1 MKRKKVSA
9 NRYIFYY
16 SVVAVISGL
25 AILFTEKGHLELL
38 VNSYHHSFFDKFFI
52 LITFF
57 GDGIVLIPIILLL
70 NLKRFS
76 YAIFIG
82 WTALVHMLIVFLGKN
97 LVLKG
102 IPRPAEFLK
111 DVGFYQIPGF
121 EYHHWNSFP
130 SGHTATAFAMT
141 CGLAFI
147 FSKNRTLQLTLLF
160 IGCLIGFS
168 RVYLMQHFFL
178 DVWAGSVVGVSS
190 AIIGR
195 EITIRYFSSKPFRR
209 SVFKKPQ
216 PKIAKLRRQLTI
228 QKKAA

>member
-1 MKRKKVSA
+1 MKRKKIPA
-9 NRYIFYY
+9 NRYLFYY
-16 SVVAVISGL
+16 MILSVISGL
-25 AILFTEKGHLELL
+25 AFIFTEKGYLELL
-38 VNSYHHSFFDKFFI
+38 VNSYHHSFLDQFFI
-52 LITFF
+52 VITFF

-70 NLKRFS
+70 SLNRFS

-82 WTALVHMLIVFLGKN
+82 LTALIHMLLVFLGKN
-97 LVLKG
+97 LVFKG
-102 IPRPAEFLK
+102 TPRPAEFLK
-111 DVGFYQIPGF
+111 DADFYQIPGF

-141 CGLAFI
+141 CGLALI
-147 FSKNRTLQLTLLF
+147 FSKKKNLQVVLLF
-160 IGCLIGFS
+160 TACLIGFS

-178 DVWAGSVVGVSS
+178 DIWAGSVVGVSS
-190 AIIGR
+190 ALIGR

-209 SVFKKPQ
+209 SVFRKPQ